1 MVLYWGDCILLRQND
16 NLKHS
21 QSGFTLV
28 ELLVVIAIIGMLV
41 GLLLPAV
48 QQAREAARQMQCGNN
63 LKNMALGALNH
74 ESQHRSLPTGGWDGY
89 WVGDADLGFKDL
101 QTGGWAYSLLPF
113 LEQTALWQLG
123 INGVQE
129 PDSTQ
134 RQNAKIRSETPLPI
148 FYCPSRR
155 TATAKSSTFLGS
167 VTLNNCDQTNIAA
180 KIDYAANGGDPNK
193 GNWNSGGYGTSPNSI
208 AQGKTQCVSIVCS
221 GVCFFKSMVTLGEI
235 RDGTTNTYFAGE
247 KYINPYAY
255 EGAGDGGDDLSP
267 FCGNDED
274 VIRSSASLPMQ
285 DRPGVVDTNRFGSVH
300 SGTFGMAMCDGSV
313 QRIRYSLDTDTHR
326 RLADKADGEPV
337 TLQ

>member
-1 MVLYWGDCILLRQND
+1 M
-16 NLKHS
+16 
-21 QSGFTLV
+21 
-28 ELLVVIAIIGMLV
+28 
-41 GLLLPAV
+41 
-48 QQAREAARQMQCGNN
+48 
-63 LKNMALGALNH
+63 
-74 ESQHRSLPTGGWDGY
+74 
-89 WVGDADLGFKDL
+89 

-123 INGVQE
+123 MNGVQE

-134 RQNAKIRSETPLPI
+134 RQNTRIRSETPLPI

-167 VTLNNCDQTNIAA
+167 VTLNNCDQTNIVA
-180 KIDYAANGGDPNK
+180 KIDYATNGGDPNK

-208 AQGKTQCVSIVCS
+208 AQGKTQCFSIVCS

-235 RDGTTNTYFAGE
+235 RDGTTNMYLAGE

-285 DRPGVVDTNRFGSVH
+285 DRPGVVDTNRFGSAH
-300 SGTFGMAMCDGSV
+300 AGTFGMAMCDGSV
-313 QRIRYSLDTDTHR
+313 QKISYSLDTDTHR